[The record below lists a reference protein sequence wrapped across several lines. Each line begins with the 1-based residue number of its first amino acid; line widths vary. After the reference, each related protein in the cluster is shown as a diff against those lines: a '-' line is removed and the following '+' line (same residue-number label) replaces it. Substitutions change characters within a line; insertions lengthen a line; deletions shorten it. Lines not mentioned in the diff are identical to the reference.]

1 MLFASSVSLPPDFK
15 GTSITLALTDHS
27 ADREC
32 DEMLPLSRSLGVR
45 SCLVP
50 WMRRNAKKCPQ
61 PGCEVSKSTRVLL
74 SRLAAS
80 SHAAPADK
88 C

>member
-32 DEMLPLSRSLGVR
+32 IGMLPLLRSLGVP
-45 SCLVP
+45 LVSGTVD
-50 WMRRNAKKCPQ
+50 APQ
-61 PGCEVSKSTRVLL
+61 RQEVS
-74 SRLAAS
+74 AAGMRGQQVNAG
-80 SHAAPADK
+80 AAVAPRSELTCGAG
-88 C
+88 